1 MSAQTLRRI
10 TLACFAALIAL
21 GIVWELWLAPLR
33 GQGWLLALKVVPLAL
48 ALPAIARGNV
58 RAFQWWSMLILLYLA
73 EGAVR
78 TASDVGPSVP
88 LAALETFLAAV
99 AFLAILF
106 FVRARR
112 RASA

>member
-10 TLACFAALIAL
+10 TVACFAALIVL
-21 GIVWELWLAPLR
+21 GIAWELWLAPLR
-33 GQGWLLALKVVPLAL
+33 AQAWLLALKVVPLAL

-78 TASDVGPSVP
+78 AASDVGPSVP
-88 LAALETFLAAV
+88 LAVLESLLAGV

-112 RASA
+112 HALA